1 MGQWPR
7 LASQVPAPAAGEIL
21 GGLAARIV
29 PPAPASNWARPHR
42 SRALFWLILI
52 SSWWLSCR
60 SWHVI
65 SEVQPGLY
73 SHPRDSIPGKT
84 RRQAGECYTACP
96 VPTKGKEHSPTAANP
111 FNWVNQNTWAIA
123 RKSAKEC
130 STGSMHIQAYCSQ
143 RGQGK
148 GRNLVENKAAAS
160 QLY

>member
-7 LASQVPAPAAGEIL
+7 LASQVPAPAAGEML
-21 GGLAARIV
+21 GGLAVRVV
-29 PPAPASNWARPHR
+29 PPAPASNWAGPHR
-42 SRALFWLILI
+42 SRALLWLILI

-65 SEVQPGLY
+65 SEEQPG
-73 SHPRDSIPGKT
+73 SCSRPRDRIPGKT
-84 RRQAGECYTACP
+84 RRQPGECCTACP
-96 VPTKGKEHSPTAANP
+96 VPATGKEHSPTAANP

-130 STGSMHIQAYCSQ
+130 STGCVRIQAYFFQ

-148 GRNLVENKAAAS
+148 GRNLVKNKAAAS
-160 QLY
+160 QL